1 MQYLLVIGVALMLV
15 TGQSLWKYGV
25 MHVDLVSGDLMR
37 KVLALA
43 FSPAILL
50 GCFVYVIA
58 TVLYIYTIGKYEYAV
73 SYAMI
78 VTFSLIFATI
88 VASSVFHEK
97 LSPINLLG
105 MLVLLIG
112 VALLLKR

>member
-1 MQYLLVIGVALMLV
+1 MLV

-25 MHVDLVSGDLMR
+25 MHADLVNGDLLR
-37 KVLALA
+37 KVLAVA
-43 FSPAILL
+43 FNPAILL

-58 TVLYIYTIGKYEYAV
+58 TVLYIYTIGKYEYAI

-78 VTFSLIFATI
+78 VAFSLIFATI

-97 LSPINLLG
+97 LSLVNLLG
-105 MLVLLIG
+105 MFILLIG